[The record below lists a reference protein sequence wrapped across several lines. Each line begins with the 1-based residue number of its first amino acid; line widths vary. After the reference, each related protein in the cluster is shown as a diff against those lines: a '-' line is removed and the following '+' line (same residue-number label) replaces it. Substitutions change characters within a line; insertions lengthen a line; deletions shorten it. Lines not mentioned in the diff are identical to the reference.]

1 MGRLEEIG
9 ALELSERRMV
19 VECGRTLGKIHRV
32 SLVMW
37 CVRQD
42 TVFAFGSGT
51 TLGAVLF
58 L

>member
-9 ALELSERRMV
+9 ALELSERHMLV
-19 VECGRTLGKIHRV
+19 GRERKLGKENRV

-37 CVRQD
+37 CMRYER
-42 TVFAFGSGT
+42 VFVFDSGT